1 LEQGW
6 SKVAGGAAVCVAGL
20 QPVSI
25 AHGARNTAAGTPM
38 HGGSGLFEREPSW
51 ALLPPSQLLAILL
64 PFADNRTQR
73 AEI

>member
-1 LEQGW
+1 
-6 SKVAGGAAVCVAGL
+6 
-20 QPVSI
+20 
-25 AHGARNTAAGTPM
+25 M